1 MLEDLTH
8 IRAHGDLGWMAQYIC
23 ASLPYN
29 KQVIENLLG
38 KFRGQ
43 LELLRVIPQAD
54 KLAT

>member
-1 MLEDLTH
+1 MLEDITH